1 MQPGSSVV
9 TLAVKDDS
17 PHVVEP
23 VTSQHYV
30 ADNPVLPV
38 SASAVLRDA
47 LVQDEL
53 VGPVTPARQVTPTHS
68 RKATAF
74 SKDTASFPTSV
85 SPSMTRLT
93 GEERAS
99 LRSETLATTVA
110 RLEAEMPASV
120 PTVQIT
126 IGRVEVRA
134 TPAPK
139 SNAQPR
145 QQRSAPA
152 AMGLDEYLRQ
162 RSQGGR
168 L

>member
-23 VTSQHYV
+23 VTSQHYA

-38 SASAVLRDA
+38 SASAILRDA

-53 VGPVTPARQVTPTHS
+53 VDPIAPAQQESPRHT
-68 RKATAF
+68 RKIVAL
-74 SKDTASFPTSV
+74 SKDTAAFPTSV

-93 GEERAS
+93 GQERAAS
-99 LRSETLATTVA
+99 HSEALVTAVA
-110 RLEAEMPASV
+110 RLEDEIPA
-120 PTVQIT
+120 PATTVQIT

-145 QQRSAPA
+145 QERNSPTAL
-152 AMGLDEYLRQ
+152 GLDEYLRQ

-168 L
+168 S